1 MCGRFVAASDPDGLV
16 RFLVVD
22 ERRDEDHP
30 PSYNVAPTDPVRAV
44 VEHDAR
50 RYLVTFRWGLVP
62 RWAEDRRI
70 ASKLINARCETVAEK
85 PAFREAARRRRCLI
99 PADGFYEWQ
108 RGRDGERTPYF
119 IHPTDAPVFAFAG
132 LWDAW
137 RDRGDPGVAPLR
149 TCTIVTK
156 AADRRL
162 AALHPRM
169 PAALP
174 PSAWDAWLDRGT
186 TDLAT
191 VRDVLTAAT
200 PGDVDLHRVS
210 SAVNT
215 PRNNHPDLLAPV

>member
-44 VEHDAR
+44 VEHDDC

-62 RWAEDRRI
+62 RWADDRRI
-70 ASKLINARCETVAEK
+70 ASKLINARRERVADK
-85 PAFREAARRRRCLI
+85 PAFRDAARWRRCII

-108 RGRDGERTPYF
+108 VGDDGARTPHF

-132 LWDAW
+132 LWDTW
-137 RDRGDPGVAPLR
+137 RDRDDPQAPLLR
-149 TCTIVTK
+149 TCTILTMP
-156 AADRRL
+156 ADARL
-162 AALHPRM
+162 AALHSRM
-169 PAALP
+169 PVVLP
-174 PSAWDAWLDRGT
+174 PSSWDAWLDRGA
-186 TDLAT
+186 TDIRAVQGLLDTAEPGALAHH
-191 VRDVLTAAT
+191 
-200 PGDVDLHRVS
+200 PVS

-215 PRNNHPDLLAPV
+215 PRNNRPDLLLPA